1 MGTRGMFAAFAAAA
15 TLWSGCADAQTYYF
29 RSKVNL
35 GRVSQPKDEYAL
47 TDVKPVNRASP
58 DYRETST
65 PAILQ
70 MTCSNPSGSKCGGG
84 GPLTKSEATTLS
96 VSYVLYAS
104 DATIEAWWPIVAAP
118 AIASGGLSSI
128 CRFYAYSIQNSLTG
142 RAKTVIVRDA
152 DGNSV
157 DNNCRGPN

>member
-1 MGTRGMFAAFAAAA
+1 MGARGMFAATAAVFA
-15 TLWSGCADAQTYYF
+15 LWSGCADAETYYF
-29 RSKVNL
+29 RSKVSL
-35 GRVSQPKDEYAL
+35 GGASQPKDEYAL
-47 TDVKPVNRASP
+47 TDVKPVNRSSP

-70 MTCSNPSGSKCGGG
+70 MTCTNPSGSKCGGG
-84 GPLTKSEATTLS
+84 GPLTKAQATTLS
-96 VSYVLYAS
+96 VSYVLYDS
-104 DATIEAWWPIVAAP
+104 NATIEAWWPIVAAP

-142 RAKTVIVRDA
+142 RSKTVIVRDA